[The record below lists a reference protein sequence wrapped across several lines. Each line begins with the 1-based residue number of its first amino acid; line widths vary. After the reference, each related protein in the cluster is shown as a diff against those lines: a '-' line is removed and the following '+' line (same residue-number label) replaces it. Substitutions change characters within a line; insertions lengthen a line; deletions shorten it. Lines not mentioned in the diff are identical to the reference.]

1 MKYKA
6 EDYIDFI
13 ESGRRDKISP
23 DGLELIASRFRE
35 LERIRTSKLD
45 IIEELVNLFPNDNE
59 LGSYIRKLV
68 NSEREN
74 FNNYLDNSHEQGY

>member
-1 MKYKA
+1 MEYKA

-23 DGLELIASRFRE
+23 DGLDLIASRFRE

-45 IIEELVNLFPNDNE
+45 IIEELVNLFPNDID

>member
-1 MKYKA
+1 MEYKA

-13 ESGRRDKISP
+13 ESGRRDKI
-23 DGLELIASRFRE
+23 L
-35 LERIRTSKLD
+35 
-45 IIEELVNLFPNDNE
+45 EELVYLFPNDTD

>member
-1 MKYKA
+1 MEYKA

-35 LERIRTSKLD
+35 LEQIKTSKLD
-45 IIEELVNLFPNDNE
+45 IIEELVNVFPNDNE
-59 LGSYIRKLV
+59 LGSYVRKLV
-68 NSEREN
+68 NSERK
-74 FNNYLDNSHEQGY
+74 NYLNNSDGQGR

>member
-1 MKYKA
+1 MEYKA

-13 ESGRRDKISP
+13 ESGRQDKISP
-23 DGLELIASRFRE
+23 NGLELIASR
-35 LERIRTSKLD
+35 LD
-45 IIEELVNLFPNDNE
+45 IIEELVNLFPNDID

>member
-1 MKYKA
+1 MEYKA

>member
-1 MKYKA
+1 MEYKA

-35 LERIRTSKLD
+35 LEQIRTSKLD
-45 IIEELVNLFPNDNE
+45 ILTYVNFMWLWIFFYNPKLNTITFLNVHEL
-59 LGSYIRKLV
+59 
-68 NSEREN
+68 
-74 FNNYLDNSHEQGY
+74 